1 MNMRS
6 YKEITDIGKYP
17 DLQSA
22 LDDVE
27 FALEQRPNL
36 AVQSMRVAVEI
47 MLKNLCR
54 QHFGQEGEDNS
65 TRLKMLK
72 EGNIVSGTLN
82 DRLHQLRILGNEALH
97 DNFRIE
103 AVDARMYYNTVLEL
117 ARFYVAESDPTGALN
132 RGIRVDMHTSIV
144 TPFEEIT
151 DLGTMTKEERTRI
164 AENTVDRL
172 RHWIEGWKQRSNYI
186 PEHVWR
192 GSFDVDY
199 PWNGWDAFEIP
210 VCVQEYFIE
219 YHDGLPVQRIS
230 RIKMTHMWFE
240 CQPIM
245 FCDYVQGIAPYTD
258 RIVIPSLVKG
268 AYLTQELDLQ
278 MESEVTYDRILTMDY
293 LCSPSLLRNMV
304 FCGDDL
310 RGSRG
315 MYLVNKEIDLELPDD
330 FEALKLPEDIRILLI
345 YFPRMRTV
353 TCRGETWETKDI
365 IAEDA
370 RRYLDSGLM
379 RRNLRITIPSGKLMF
394 DHIRQDR
401 KNEYILLPQKLTE
414 TRRDAIY
421 YLFTLRNYYN
431 KPDRQF
437 GPCPYTDPEVRK
449 YIGSIQGEPV
459 QWIRKEGY
467 PSGLHEGISYNKS
480 SIRSDTDFTVQRR
493 FITRMDTP
501 IQHFMVLP
509 DWVFE
514 GALAL
519 HTDVEEFLNAVL
531 KVRPELL
538 DVDREPEPL
547 PEEKPV
553 PEAKPLRP
561 LNFCPY
567 CGKKVK
573 SEAAFCIYCGK
584 KLPR

>member
-1 MNMRS
+1 MRS

-72 EGNIVSGTLN
+72 EGNVIGGAMN

-103 AVDARMYYNTVLEL
+103 AVDARNYYNTVFEL

-164 AENTVDRL
+164 AENTVASL
-172 RHWIEGWKQRSNYI
+172 RNWIEGWKQRSNYI
-186 PEHVWR
+186 PEHVWE

-230 RIKMTHMWFE
+230 RIKMTYMWFE

-258 RIVIPSLVKG
+258 RIVIPSMVKG
-268 AYLTQELDLQ
+268 AYLTQELDLE

-315 MYLVNKEIDLELPDD
+315 MYLVDKEIDLELPDD

-353 TCRGETWETKDI
+353 TCRGKTWETREI
-365 IAEDA
+365 IAEDV
-370 RRYLDSGLM
+370 RRYLDSGVL
-379 RRNLRITIPSGKLMF
+379 RRSLRIIIPSGKLMF

-401 KNEYILLPQKLTE
+401 MNEYVILPQKLTE

-431 KPDRQF
+431 RSDRQF
-437 GPCPYTDPEVRK
+437 GPCPYNDPEVRK
-449 YIGSIQGEPV
+449 YIGSIQG
-459 QWIRKEGY
+459 
-467 PSGLHEGISYNKS
+467 
-480 SIRSDTDFTVQRR
+480 
-493 FITRMDTP
+493 
-501 IQHFMVLP
+501 
-509 DWVFE
+509 
-514 GALAL
+514 
-519 HTDVEEFLNAVL
+519 
-531 KVRPELL
+531 
-538 DVDREPEPL
+538 
-547 PEEKPV
+547 
-553 PEAKPLRP
+553 
-561 LNFCPY
+561 
-567 CGKKVK
+567 
-573 SEAAFCIYCGK
+573 
-584 KLPR
+584 